1 MRDAQDARHPME
13 VETVF
18 DHDRRSTR
26 GVGALSALL
35 LALVLVVA
43 ACGSST
49 VASSGTLVGSA
60 VGANPS
66 TVPVALAAPTATPP
80 ATPAVGSSNPSG
92 NSAVDAGSLQAAM
105 VSVIKQVT
113 PSVVVIETDSGLGS
127 GVIYNTA
134 GDIVTNYHVVGTS
147 TTFQVTLSNGKSY
160 NGTLVGSY
168 PPDDIAVIKITAPGL
183 TPAVFG
189 DSSQLSVG
197 DFVLAMGNPLGL
209 QSSVTEGIVSALG
222 RQVSEP
228 TGNTLPDVIQT
239 SAAINPGNSGGA
251 LVDLEGQ
258 VVGIPTLAAT
268 DPQIGGSAPGIGFAI
283 SSNRART
290 IADQLIASGHV
301 TNSGRAYLG
310 VEIMDTS
317 NGVGVYSI
325 VSGGPAATAGIKA
338 GDLILSINGQATPDT
353 ATLSGIIATLKP
365 GAVVTVVVQHSDGT
379 KATLSVTLGQ
389 LPG

>member
-1 MRDAQDARHPME
+1 MFVPGQ
-13 VETVF
+13 
-18 DHDRRSTR
+18 RSPR

-35 LALVLVVA
+35 MAAVLAA
-43 ACGSST
+43 AGCGASTAGSPSSFL
-49 VASSGTLVGSA
+49 GTA
-60 VGANPS
+60 APANPTAVPAVPT
-66 TVPVALAAPTATPP
+66 TVPVVLPALTPTP
-80 ATPAVGSSNPSG
+80 ATVPSG
-92 NSAVDAGSLQAAM
+92 SADTPAADTLALQSTM
-105 VSVIKQVT
+105 VSVIKHVT
-113 PSVVVIETDSGLGS
+113 PSVVVIETSSGLGS
-127 GVIYNTA
+127 GVIYDAA
-134 GDIVTNYHVVGTS
+134 GHILTNAHVVGTS
-147 TTFQVTLSNGKSY
+147 RTFKVTLSNGKSY
-160 NGTLVGSY
+160 DGTLVGSFAA
-168 PPDDIAVIKITAPGL
+168 DDIAVIKITAPGL

-189 DSSQLSVG
+189 DSSALSVG

-251 LVDLEGQ
+251 LVDLKGE

-283 SSNRART
+283 SSNRARV

-301 TNSGRAYLG
+301 TSSGRAYLG
-310 VEIMDTS
+310 VRLIDTS
-317 NGVGVYSI
+317 NGIGVYS
-325 VSGGPAATAGIKA
+325 VSAGTPADKAGIKA
-338 GDLILSINGQATPDT
+338 GDTILSINGQAT
-353 ATLSGIIATLKP
+353 ATTDDLSQILITLKP
-365 GAVVTVVVQHSDGT
+365 GDVARVSIQRSDGT